1 MNEGMKVKEFTRE
14 EIREIAEETLRAIGV
29 EKGELSE
36 EEREVV
42 RKAVEAWRKGKKNE
56 RKRITNEKRNFYE

>member
-1 MNEGMKVKEFTRE
+1 MMNEGTKVKEFTRE

-29 EKGELSE
+29 VKVELSE

-42 RKAVEAWRKGKKNE
+42 RKAVVEWQGRKKKMNEGK
-56 RKRITNEKRNFYE
+56 

>member
-1 MNEGMKVKEFTRE
+1 MNEGTRVKEFTRE
-14 EIREIAEETLRAIGV
+14 EIREIAEETLRALGV

-42 RKAVEAWRKGKKNE
+42 RMAVEEWRVRKNMM
-56 RKRITNEKRNFYE
+56 NE

>member
-1 MNEGMKVKEFTRE
+1 MMNEGAKVKEFTRE

-29 EKGELSE
+29 ETGELSD

-42 RKAVEAWRKGKKNE
+42 RKAVEEWRE
-56 RKRITNEKRNFYE
+56 RKKMNEGK

>member
-1 MNEGMKVKEFTRE
+1 MNEGMNAKEFTRK

-29 EKGELSE
+29 EKGELSD

-42 RKAVEAWRKGKKNE
+42 RRAVEEWMGRKNMMNEGK
-56 RKRITNEKRNFYE
+56 